1 MIYCNLKGGLGNMMF
16 QIAALKSLAKDNES
30 DVVFS
35 NLINHFD
42 FLNKEV
48 SHNPKVNYAQEYINI
63 FKNISFNN
71 EVSTGA
77 SVNIEFPFDFV
88 KLKFKDKTRYSGFFQ
103 SENYFIHNR
112 NYILNLFEPND
123 VIKKYIIDKYS
134 NVLNHKTCSIHVRR
148 GDYLKS
154 QETHPVQS
162 LQYFES
168 AIFTIKEID
177 KYLVFSDDIKWCK
190 ENFIGDKFLFIEE
203 DRDYIELFLMS
214 QCNHNII
221 ANSSFSWWGAWLN
234 KNENKIVVA
243 PSKWF
248 GENSE
253 YIKQEGINDKDIL
266 PKSWIKI

>member
-1 MIYCNLKGGLGNMMF
+1 MGLKWECVERNREKKWN
-16 QIAALKSLAKDNES
+16 APSRDRT
-30 DVVFS
+30 
-35 NLINHFD
+35 
-42 FLNKEV
+42 
-48 SHNPKVNYAQEYINI
+48 Y
-63 FKNISFNN
+63 
-71 EVSTGA
+71 
-77 SVNIEFPFDFV
+77 
-88 KLKFKDKTRYSGFFQ
+88 DKPSR
-103 SENYFIHNR
+103 
-112 NYILNLFEPND
+112 
-123 VIKKYIIDKYS
+123 
-134 NVLNHKTCSIHVRR
+134 
-148 GDYLKS
+148 
-154 QETHPVQS
+154 
-162 LQYFES
+162 
-168 AIFTIKEID
+168 TIKEID
-177 KYLVFSDDIKWCK
+177 KDLVFSDDIKWCK